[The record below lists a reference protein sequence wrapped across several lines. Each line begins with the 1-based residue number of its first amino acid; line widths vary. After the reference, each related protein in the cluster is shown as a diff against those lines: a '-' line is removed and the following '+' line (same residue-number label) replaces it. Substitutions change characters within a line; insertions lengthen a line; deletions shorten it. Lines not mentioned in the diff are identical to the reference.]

1 MIIRNYIMVL
11 LAMFLILGCV
21 GAVSANDISSVTIT
35 VTKPTTGG
43 TPATSV
49 SDITSGTSGS
59 LSWSPGDTP
68 FAPGTSYTAT
78 VTVTAAEEYNFTT
91 SVGVTINGDFSVT
104 PTSLTN
110 KSFTVSYTF
119 VATDTITLDT
129 VNLTLTA
136 PVTENTPGTPLS
148 DTKGVEMPSV
158 LWSPNNSPFNA
169 NETYTATITVPASA
183 GYLFDS
189 SPTVKVNTDKVID
202 GNVSVADDK
211 KSLTAIYCFTETT
224 PIEISSPIILTLTQP
239 ATGNT
244 ATSPSS
250 TTTGVGTPRVVWSP
264 TVSSTFVEGQAYYA
278 NITIPVAST
287 NYKFASSP
295 AVTLNGG
302 DVSSEIVSRTDTQLI
317 LNHSFDATALKTR
330 IDSVTITGVT
340 APVYGA
346 TPVTSV
352 TPPTGISSV
361 TVSWNS
367 TTPATFAANTTY
379 TATIIA
385 KTSSGYVFSTS
396 TPSVSLNGATASTTN
411 VTRNSDTQITITYT
425 FPKTASATLPT
436 AVLSMNPA
444 SGTVPLT
451 VIFSYT
457 LSNFDNCTLTYGDG
471 NLSTLNASGSC
482 THTYSSI
489 KSYTA
494 TLTAKN
500 VNGTTTDTKTI
511 TVKKVGLVAGFQTN
525 PTTLSGTVPFTVKF
539 TDSSLGTITKRTW
552 NFGDGTVDSSTV
564 NPTHTYNT
572 AGSYKVTLT
581 IGDGT
586 DTDFTTKTIHV
597 TSPVTATPSSTSSVS
612 SVGAITL
619 EDLIIPGPFDIIKEF
634 LNLFYSLLNSDN
646 YLFLNNTTNTTT

>member
-1 MIIRNYIMVL
+1 MIIRNYILML
-11 LAMFLILGCV
+11 LAMFLIMGCV
-21 GAVSANDISSVTIT
+21 GAVSAAGEPTIDTFSASPTLVDVNSVVTFTFTATNVDNFSINYGDGVLGTDVSSGVTHTYATANTFTATLTAINDNGSVTSDPLSITVNPITLTNISSVTIT
-35 VTKPTTGG
+35 DVTVPVTGQTPDTEVTIAETGVG
-43 TPATSV
+43 TPRV
-49 SDITSGTSGS
+49 F
-59 LSWSPGDTP
+59 WSP
-68 FAPGTSYTAT
+68 
-78 VTVTAAEEYNFTT
+78 
-91 SVGVTINGDFSVT
+91 
-104 PTSLTN
+104 
-110 KSFTVSYTF
+110 
-119 VATDTITLDT
+119 
-129 VNLTLTA
+129 
-136 PVTENTPGTPLS
+136 S
-148 DTKGVEMPSV
+148 D
-158 LWSPNNSPFNA
+158 SPFNA
-169 NETYTATITVPASA
+169 NKTYNATITVSASD
-183 GYLFDS
+183 GFQFDS
-189 SPTVKVNTDKVID
+189 STSATVNGQPATSVTL
-202 GNVSVADDK
+202 VSAS
-211 KSLTAIYCFTETT
+211 SLSITYSGFPKTT

-250 TTTGVGTPRVVWSP
+250 TTTGVGTPTVVWSP

-302 DVSSEIVSRTDTQLI
+302 GVSSEIVSRTDTQLI

-367 TTPATFAANTTY
+367 TPTTFAANTPY

-385 KTSSGYVFSTS
+385 KTSSGYMFSTS

-586 DTDFTTKTIHV
+586 DSDYTYKTIHV
-597 TSPVTATPSSTSSVS
+597 TSPVTATTTSTSSVS
-612 SVGAITL
+612 SHGAITL

-646 YLFLNNTTNTTT
+646 YLFLNNTTNTTP